1 VKEKQGDGVK
11 FIADRMLGTLTR
23 YLRFMGYD
31 TLSANS
37 LEEGDT
43 REDTALLGIA
53 RAEGRILLTR
63 DRELAKRGGEA
74 AVYVEGD
81 DVMAQIR
88 LLLSLGLVTPAVLM
102 DRCSLCNTR
111 LRPATGAEIAGADY
125 APGDRAS
132 IEFFLC
138 PVCQKLYWMGSHGRN
153 LIKRL
158 MKNLD
163 APSPDG
169 SCRGSSRDDSDGP
182 RE

>member
-1 VKEKQGDGVK
+1 MK

-37 LEEGDT
+37 LEAGGT

-63 DRELAKRGGEA
+63 DRELAKRGGEM

-88 LLLSLGLVTPAVLM
+88 ALCSLGLIRPVVVM
-102 DRCSLCNTR
+102 DRCSLCNTE
-111 LRPATGAEIAGADY
+111 LRPATDEEIEGAEY
-125 APGDRAS
+125 APRERDS
-132 IEFFLC
+132 LEFFLC
-138 PVCQKLYWMGSHGRN
+138 PDCHRLYWMGSHGRN
-153 LIKRL
+153 LTEALRKSLESTR
-158 MKNLD
+158 
-163 APSPDG
+163 PDQE
-169 SCRGSSRDDSDGP
+169 CP
-182 RE
+182 